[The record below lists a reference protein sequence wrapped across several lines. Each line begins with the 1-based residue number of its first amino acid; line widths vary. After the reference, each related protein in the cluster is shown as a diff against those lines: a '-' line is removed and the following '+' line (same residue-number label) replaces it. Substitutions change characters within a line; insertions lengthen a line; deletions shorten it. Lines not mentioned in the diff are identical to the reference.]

1 MSKKYESLANEI
13 IEKVGGVENVDQLT
27 HCMTRLRFTLKDN
40 DKASVD
46 NVKAIEG
53 VINVILGGGQF
64 QVVIGTH
71 VAEVFEEMP
80 SFTGGGD
87 SKSSDSGEHQHVKWY
102 EKVLD
107 VVAGSFSPV
116 IPAIAG
122 TGMLKA
128 VLVLLT
134 SFGWLSQD
142 SQMYYILSYI
152 GDTAFYFLPFLL
164 AWSISV
170 KMKTS
175 TVLSML
181 MAAMLL
187 HPSYT
192 ALKTAGDPVSFLGLP
207 VKLVTYSS
215 SVVPIFLI
223 IWALSYVEKFAKK
236 VSPNCVKVFLVPLIS
251 ILIMTPIAL
260 CILGPLGGI
269 IGDYMAL
276 GFEWLNAKGAWIAPF
291 VIGTFSPLLVM
302 TGMHYSLVPV
312 STAQHATMGY
322 ETILGPGMTCS
333 NVSQG
338 VAALAVSLR
347 TKDKNMKQ
355 IALSSGITGVMGITE
370 PTLYGVNLPLK
381 YPLIA
386 AMIGGGVGGLY
397 AGLLGVKSYASSSPG
412 LAALPV
418 YIGGESMANF
428 YHAIAMVAISAVV
441 TFVITFVLAGKY
453 EKQN

>member
-27 HCMTRLRFTLKDN
+27 HCMTRLRFTLKDMG
-40 DKASVD
+40 KASVE

-53 VINVILGGGQF
+53 VINVTVGGGQF

-80 SFTGGGD
+80 DFSGGTTTSTEGGTQE
-87 SKSSDSGEHQHVKWY
+87 KKKWH

-107 VVAGSFSPV
+107 VISGSFSPV

-181 MAAMLL
+181 MAALM
-187 HPSYT
+187 SR
-192 ALKTAGDPVSFLGLP
+192 S
-207 VKLVTYSS
+207 
-215 SVVPIFLI
+215 
-223 IWALSYVEKFAKK
+223 
-236 VSPNCVKVFLVPLIS
+236 
-251 ILIMTPIAL
+251 
-260 CILGPLGGI
+260 
-269 IGDYMAL
+269 
-276 GFEWLNAKGAWIAPF
+276 
-291 VIGTFSPLLVM
+291 
-302 TGMHYSLVPV
+302 
-312 STAQHATMGY
+312 
-322 ETILGPGMTCS
+322 
-333 NVSQG
+333 
-338 VAALAVSLR
+338 
-347 TKDKNMKQ
+347 
-355 IALSSGITGVMGITE
+355 
-370 PTLYGVNLPLK
+370 
-381 YPLIA
+381 
-386 AMIGGGVGGLY
+386 
-397 AGLLGVKSYASSSPG
+397 
-412 LAALPV
+412 
-418 YIGGESMANF
+418 
-428 YHAIAMVAISAVV
+428 
-441 TFVITFVLAGKY
+441 
-453 EKQN
+453 